1 MGQQVRFLLN
11 GEETEVTVSDAGR
24 PLLDVLR
31 GTLGLTGTK
40 SGCATGYCGACTVLV
55 DGEAVPG
62 CLLMVGLVEGREVRT
77 VEGLTDGRRLDPVQE
92 AFLAK
97 SGFQCGFCTP
107 GHLMATRALL
117 DRGSPTE
124 EQVQAT
130 VDGNFCRCTG
140 YAKILDSVRL
150 AAELDSAGS
159 AGSAADI
166 PAARGATN
174 GNGSAHGHA

>member
-1 MGQQVRFLLN
+1 MGQEVRFLLN
-11 GEETEVTVSDAGR
+11 GEETEVTVADAGR
-24 PLLDVLR
+24 PLLEVLR

-40 SGCATGYCGACTVLV
+40 SGEGECGACTVLV

-117 DRGSPTE
+117 DRGTPTE
-124 EQVQAT
+124 EQVQAS

-150 AAELDSAGS
+150 AAELDAG
-159 AGSAADI
+159 AGTAAEV
-166 PAARGATN
+166 PAARAANDNGGAR
-174 GNGSAHGHA
+174 GNA